1 MERGV
6 DMSTKIY
13 GVKGEDGRRLSRPLL
28 RLAARKYGWGELPE
42 LEYSDRGKPLI
53 PGEGRWLSLSHSGG
67 YALCA
72 LSECPVGVDI
82 ELVKPHR
89 PGLPA
94 FCFAEEEMPLF
105 DGTDGSF
112 TRLWTLKES
121 FCKLG
126 DTPLYPPRKVPVP
139 PPCPHKSYQGEGW
152 WASVCCQDTP
162 PEGIEWVNLEDLVEV
177 FTTP

>member
-82 ELVKPHR
+82 ELVKSHR

-94 FCFAEEEMPLF
+94 FCFAEEELPLF

-139 PPCPHKSYQGEGW
+139 PPCPHKSYEGEGW
-152 WASVCCQDTP
+152 GASVCCQDTP
-162 PEGIEWVNLEDLVEV
+162 PETIEWVKLGDLVEV

>member
-1 MERGV
+1 M
-6 DMSTKIY
+6 
-13 GVKGEDGRRLSRPLL
+13 KGEDGRRLSRPLL

-72 LSECPVGVDI
+72 LSEFPVGVEGRWLSLSHSGGYALCALSEFPVGVDI

-94 FCFAEEEMPLF
+94 TAPTGVSPACGP
-105 DGTDGSF
+105 
-112 TRLWTLKES
+112 
-121 FCKLG
+121 
-126 DTPLYPPRKVPVP
+126 
-139 PPCPHKSYQGEGW
+139 
-152 WASVCCQDTP
+152 
-162 PEGIEWVNLEDLVEV
+162 
-177 FTTP
+177 

>member
-1 MERGV
+1 
-6 DMSTKIY
+6 MSTKIY
-13 GVKGEDGRRLSRPLL
+13 GVKGEDGRKFSRPLL

-42 LEYSDRGKPLI
+42 LEYSGRGKPLI

-72 LSECPVGVDI
+72 LSEFPVGVDI

-126 DTPLYPPRKVPVP
+126 DTPLYPPR
-139 PPCPHKSYQGEGW
+139 
-152 WASVCCQDTP
+152 
-162 PEGIEWVNLEDLVEV
+162 
-177 FTTP
+177 

>member
-1 MERGV
+1 M
-6 DMSTKIY
+6 
-13 GVKGEDGRRLSRPLL
+13 
-28 RLAARKYGWGELPE
+28 
-42 LEYSDRGKPLI
+42 
-53 PGEGRWLSLSHSGG
+53 
-67 YALCA
+67 
-72 LSECPVGVDI
+72 GVDI
-82 ELVKPHR
+82 ELVKSHR

-94 FCFAEEEMPLF
+94 FCFAEEELPLF

>member
-1 MERGV
+1 
-6 DMSTKIY
+6 MSTNIY
-13 GVKGEDGRRLSRPLL
+13 GVKGEDGRKLSRPLL

-53 PGEGRWLSLSHSGG
+53 PREGRWLSLSHSGG

-72 LSECPVGVDI
+72 LSEFPVGVDI
-82 ELVKPHR
+82 ELVKTHR

-94 FCFAEEEMPLF
+94 FCFAEEELPLF

-112 TRLWTLKES
+112 TRL
-121 FCKLG
+121 
-126 DTPLYPPRKVPVP
+126 YPPRTVPVP